1 MHNRSK
7 KWIMNAKTQCVEN
20 CPLMTV
26 CHDYF
31 FPAFSISQFDTFL
44 CKTTEK
50 KLSVQWDFGSWQAH
64 WPAVSMIRDQE
75 FHTFTISYKP
85 PATSKTV
92 SLVLIINNFPPL
104 TFFTKTFILDVAGV
118 PRSAYECLMLWNIL
132 KPNNNNNNNNNNE
145 FISADPLYM
154 KLALRPK
161 FIYTK
166 KKYYTM
172 RYREIIS

>member
-31 FPAFSISQFDTFL
+31 LPAFSISQFDTFL

-50 KLSVQWDFGSWQAH
+50 KLSVQWDFGCWQAH

-92 SLVLIINNFPPL
+92 RLVLIINNFPPL

-132 KPNNNNNNNNNNE
+132 KPNNNNNNDNNNNNNDNDNNNE

-154 KLALRPK
+154 
-161 FIYTK
+161 T
-166 KKYYTM
+166 
-172 RYREIIS
+172 